1 MSINILQYLFIPLGY
16 LAGSIP
22 TAFIIGKLIGKFDLR
37 TEGDGKVSA
46 AAIYR
51 RLKII
56 PFLIVVVIDVLKG
69 FLVIILA
76 SYVTDQNW
84 LIIMLT
90 GIAAVAGHNW
100 PVFLGFKGG
109 LGATVMW
116 GVLGG
121 AVLFQLFIAFIPTIT
136 HVLLTKKS
144 SISTAIGILSL
155 SLVLL
160 IQKILAIQG
169 IIPWDIP
176 WFLIPF
182 PIILVMLMI
191 LKHFQI
197 TRAKKASKL

>member
-16 LAGSIP
+16 LMGSIP
-22 TAFIIGKLIGKFDLR
+22 TAFILGKLVGKFDLR

-51 RLKII
+51 RLKIV
-56 PFLIVVVIDVLKG
+56 PFLVVVVIDVLKG
-69 FLVIILA
+69 FLVVILA
-76 SYVTDQNW
+76 GYATDQNW

-121 AVLFQLFIAFIPTIT
+121 AVMFQLFIAFIPAII
-136 HVLLTKKS
+136 HLLITKKS

-160 IQKILAIQG
+160 IQKILAMQT

-176 WFLIPF
+176 GFRIPF
-182 PIILVMLMI
+182 PIVLVMLLI
-191 LKHFQI
+191 SKHFQI
-197 TRAKKASKL
+197 SKAKKT